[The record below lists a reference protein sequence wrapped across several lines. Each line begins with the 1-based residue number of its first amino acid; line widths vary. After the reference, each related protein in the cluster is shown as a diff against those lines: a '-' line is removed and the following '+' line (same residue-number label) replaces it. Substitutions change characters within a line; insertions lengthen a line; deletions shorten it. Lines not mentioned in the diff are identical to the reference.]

1 MLSKIIFWPQREE
14 WHFKNRVVSR
24 ILIQASSILDSII
37 AHFCES
43 NAHCPTFS
51 TASTHRD
58 VSRRRGNSV
67 ACGAKRPFR
76 ELRVPTGID
85 GSAPGSWRAAIP
97 LVLAKP
103 L

>member
-1 MLSKIIFWPQREE
+1 LSPHNEALSKTHTLVGKSVTDFE
-14 WHFKNRVVSR
+14 VSNV
-24 ILIQASSILDSII
+24 QK
-37 AHFCES
+37 
-43 NAHCPTFS
+43 PTVFRS
-51 TASTHRD
+51 AKKTRMAHRD